1 MMKKYEAKLSEF
13 RCQLIELERLINKYE
28 RLKEKHSHIIAYLT
42 HLPETT
48 QVYASDIRP
57 LLKKPNIMAAGELLR
72 ALQSIYPDRIF
83 KICATANEGPGYIFQ
98 LHFGFDI

>member
-1 MMKKYEAKLSEF
+1 MMKKYEAKLF
-13 RCQLIELERLINKYE
+13 DLHCQVTELERLINKYE
-28 RLKEKHSHIIAYLT
+28 KLKEKHSHIIAYLT

-72 ALQSIYPDRIF
+72 ALQSIYPDRIS
-83 KICATANEGPGYIFQ
+83 KICATTNGGPGYIFSA
-98 LHFGFDI
+98 HIEED

>member
-1 MMKKYEAKLSEF
+1 MLKKYDGKLSDL
-13 RCQLIELERLINKYE
+13 RGQVTELERLINKYE

-57 LLKKPNIMAAGELLR
+57 LLKKPNIMAAGELLK
-72 ALQSIYPDRIF
+72 ALQSVYPDRIS
-83 KICATANEGPGYIFQ
+83 KICATANEEPGYIFSA
-98 LHFGFDI
+98 HIEED

>member
-57 LLKKPNIMAAGELLR
+57 LLKKPNILAASELLG
-72 ALQSIYPDRIF
+72 ALQSIYPDRIS
-83 KICATANEGPGYIFQ
+83 KICATANEGPGYIFSA
-98 LHFGFDI
+98 HIEED